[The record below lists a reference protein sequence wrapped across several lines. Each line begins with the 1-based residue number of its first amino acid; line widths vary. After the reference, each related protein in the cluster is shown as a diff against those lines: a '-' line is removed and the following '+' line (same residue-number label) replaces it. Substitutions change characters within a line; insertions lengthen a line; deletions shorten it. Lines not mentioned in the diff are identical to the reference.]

1 MIDKAPHRDSHISR
15 LFIVLILS
23 ATSQQITVGRGLFP
37 RSGHVDRAGVDTRV
51 PRGVLVLGELR
62 AAPIRSEGAGALQR
76 GRGTGGEVV
85 RKCGLGC

>member
-1 MIDKAPHRDSHISR
+1 MQKMIRHE
-15 LFIVLILS
+15 
-23 ATSQQITVGRGLFP
+23 TVRVAEENYYKHLAICNKTGRGLWFP

-62 AAPIRSEGAGALQR
+62 AAPIRSEWAGALQR